1 VSTAPRPRRRR
12 GLLRTY
18 AWLIYTATIITLGVA
33 ALVAATSSVTYTST
47 AEVVVKPQPT
57 AGAPIE
63 PQMGTERAIAQSG
76 SVAERAAASL
86 RESPTDAEAG
96 LSVSVALDTTV
107 LVIQYT
113 ADTPQDALDGA
124 RAFTNAYLDFR
135 NTDQSA
141 RVAEAVTQPG
151 LPAHGSGANL
161 VLVLG
166 LGAMVGLGIG
176 IGAAWVYDR
185 VVDSVR
191 DSGELEEQTGVPV
204 IGEVPRWSRHP
215 GRELPPR
222 PAREAFGYVA
232 AALLAETGG
241 RRHGVTVVVT
251 SPRPGAGTTTVAVNT
266 ARTLAAQGREV
277 VLVGADLHDAHLP
290 ECLGVAPSPGLV
302 DVLHSDCTV
311 EGALQRTSDP
321 HLRVL
326 VAGKTGDADLRLN
339 VDNLQLLLAQL
350 GSRALVVVD
359 APPLLS
365 RSESVVVTEH
375 ADLVLLVAD
384 LRGGTRKDAA
394 AAAALLHGLRPRVA
408 GWVVNRPPRGSRRTH
423 RRGPEPTPPETT
435 PAALRPDPSLRS

>member
-1 VSTAPRPRRRR
+1 VSIAPRPRRRH
-12 GLLRTY
+12 GLLRTN
-18 AWLIYTATIITLGVA
+18 AWLVYTATVITLGVA
-33 ALVAATSSVTYTST
+33 ALVAATATVTFTST

-63 PQMGTERAIAQSG
+63 PQMGTERAIAESG
-76 SVAERAAASL
+76 AVAERAAQSL
-86 RESPTDAEAG
+86 GEEPAAAQAG

-107 LVIQYT
+107 LVIQYR
-113 ADTPQDALDGA
+113 ADTAQEALDGA

-135 NTDQSA
+135 NSDQSA
-141 RVAEAVTQPG
+141 RVAEAVTQPD

-166 LGAMVGLGIG
+166 LGLLAGLCVGVA
-176 IGAAWVYDR
+176 AAWVYDR

-191 DSGELEEQTGVPV
+191 DAGELEEQTGLPV
-204 IGEVPRWSRHP
+204 IGAVPRWSRHP
-215 GRELPPR
+215 GRDHPPR

-241 RRHGVTVVVT
+241 RRHGVTVAIT
-251 SPRPGAGTTTVAVNT
+251 SPRVGAGTTTVAVHT
-266 ARTLAAQGREV
+266 ARALAAQGREV
-277 VLVGADLHDAHLP
+277 VLVGADLHDAHLQ
-290 ECLGVAPSPGLV
+290 ECLEVAPSPGLV

-326 VAGKTGDADLRLN
+326 VAGTEGDTDLRLN

-350 GSRALVVVD
+350 GSRALVLVD

-365 RSESVVVTEH
+365 RSESVVLAEH
-375 ADLVLLVAD
+375 ADLVLLVAN
-384 LRGGTRKDAA
+384 LRGGTRRDAA
-394 AAAALLHGLRPRVA
+394 AAAALLQGLRTRVA

-423 RRGPEPTPPETT
+423 RRGPEPTPPEPT